1 VSKQEREDLESSG
14 SFAQQY
20 DPNAKEATRLF
31 LYCRLCRRTFPVT
44 FRPRP
49 TKRLKCLCGHETA
62 VSEFD
67 VFSDEKSAKDFAA
80 LYERIYSAA
89 KQALVDARIA
99 IPPSGKLP
107 QIRDGMDPP
116 SGIEVHDSSVEDQS
130 DIASSYVDLDDSDA
144 IGAGALRRERELRD
158 AALAAGDVLE
168 RHQLLSDLIEF
179 LYVRRHKVDG
189 AGARMVEAARED
201 IELAP
206 KVVRAAREGKKAGR
220 DVRIAFTSFKHLAI
234 VLEEKGDIEGAI
246 EVVEAARDMGLKGYD
261 ERAQRLKRS
270 LPVPPF
276 APAAR
281 HDAHAPDVDERE
293 ESDGPG
299 HGTDDAVPIGLRS
312 EDKSEPL
319 PAIEVP
325 LDDDEESG
333 PPRRRTS
340 KRMNKR

>member
-1 VSKQEREDLESSG
+1 VSKKKREDLESSG

-20 DPNAKEATRLF
+20 DPNAKEPTRLF

-49 TKRLKCLCGHETA
+49 TKKLKCLCGQEAA
-62 VSEFD
+62 VAEFD
-67 VFSDEKSAKDFAA
+67 VFSDEKAAKEFAG

-89 KQALVDARIA
+89 KQALRDAQIA
-99 IPPSGKLP
+99 VPPSGKLP

-116 SGIEVHDSSVEDQS
+116 SGIEVSDSNVEDQS

-144 IGAGALRRERELRD
+144 AGAGALRRERELRD
-158 AALAAGDVLE
+158 AAMAAEDVLE

-179 LYVRRHKVDG
+179 LYVRRHKVEG
-189 AGARMVEAARED
+189 AGGRMVEAARED

-206 KVVRAAREGKKAGR
+206 KVVRAAREGKKTGR

-234 VLEEKGDIEGAI
+234 VLEENGDIEGAI
-246 EVVEAARDMGLKGYD
+246 EVVEAARHMGLKGYD
-261 ERAQRLKRS
+261 DRAQRLKRT

-281 HDAHAPDVDERE
+281 HDKDAPDVDERE

-299 HGTDDAVPIGLRS
+299 RGTDDRLPIGLRS
-312 EDKSEPL
+312 EDTGAL
-319 PAIEVP
+319 PDIDIP
-325 LDDDEESG
+325 LDSDDA
-333 PPRRRTS
+333 PRARRSS